1 MTRSLLVIAAL
12 LAAVFFGLQAVE
24 VQQPPWARAPLGELP
39 RSLGTWNAQT
49 DYELDA
55 QTVAVLRADDYV
67 ARHYSDSRVAID
79 LFVAYYRTQSNGEAI
94 HSPMNCL
101 PGFGWQPLERTRIA
115 IDVDGGRPIQASST
129 IVQKGRERR
138 LVIYWYQSHGRTI
151 ADEYAARAYLVLD
164 SIRLGRSDAALVRL
178 IAPLEDGQPAAE
190 ARVREFARTLYPR
203 LGHHIPM

>member
-79 LFVAYYRTQSNGEAI
+79 LFVVYYRSQSNGEAI

-115 IDVDGGRPIQASST
+115 IDVDGGRPIQAQQHHRPEGSRATAGHLLVPEPRSNHRRRGT
-129 IVQKGRERR
+129 RRGRISCSIQSAWAEAMR
-138 LVIYWYQSHGRTI
+138 LLFGPDR
-151 ADEYAARAYLVLD
+151 AAR
-164 SIRLGRSDAALVRL
+164 GRSTGCRGACA
-178 IAPLEDGQPAAE
+178 
-190 ARVREFARTLYPR
+190 
-203 LGHHIPM
+203 